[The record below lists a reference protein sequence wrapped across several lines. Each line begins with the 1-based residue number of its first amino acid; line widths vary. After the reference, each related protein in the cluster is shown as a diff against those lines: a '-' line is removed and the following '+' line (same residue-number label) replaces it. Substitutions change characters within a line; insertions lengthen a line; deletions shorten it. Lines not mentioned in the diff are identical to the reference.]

1 MAHSA
6 ERESA
11 STRDQKSDTGPTHR
25 PWHGQCARQ
34 MIGESSEKGLAM
46 CTVLLA
52 YASRM
57 GATREIAEVL
67 ADELRQTD
75 HAVKIISCA
84 TAPEADEFDAVV
96 IGSALYTGRW
106 MPEASRYLR
115 RQAPRLTN
123 RPTFLFQSGPCD
135 TGRDSATPTAVPHTV
150 GRTVRRFG
158 LPEPITFAGRLD
170 PTRATGRMSRWMADA
185 LPAGDFRDWTAIR
198 AWGYSIG
205 VELYEFLDRRPQP
218 PHVHCQPVGFHSR

>member
-1 MAHSA
+1 
-6 ERESA
+6 
-11 STRDQKSDTGPTHR
+11 
-25 PWHGQCARQ
+25 
-34 MIGESSEKGLAM
+34 M

-75 HAVKIISCA
+75 HTVTIASCA
-84 TAPEADEFDAVV
+84 TAPDADEFDAVV
-96 IGSALYTGRW
+96 IGSALYAGRW
-106 MPEASRYLR
+106 MPEASSYLR
-115 RQAPRLTN
+115 RQATHLTS

-135 TGRDSATPTAVPHTV
+135 ADRHSATSTAAPHAVTKI
-150 GRTVRRFG
+150 VRRFG

-170 PTRATGRMSRWMADA
+170 PTKATGRMSRWMANA

-198 AWGYSIG
+198 AWGYAIG
-205 VELYEFLDRRPQP
+205 VELHEYLDRRPQR
-218 PHVHCQPVGFHSR
+218 PHDHCQPVGFHSR